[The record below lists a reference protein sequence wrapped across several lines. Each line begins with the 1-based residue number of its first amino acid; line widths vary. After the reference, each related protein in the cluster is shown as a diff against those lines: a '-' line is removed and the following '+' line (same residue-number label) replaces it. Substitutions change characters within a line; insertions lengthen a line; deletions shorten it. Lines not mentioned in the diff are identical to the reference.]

1 MKVLIYNFKCNE
13 CNSNNY
19 SIIKEDGKI
28 YLICDDCG
36 SYHYINDFN
45 HKIEEDLIPLLEIQI
60 TIYKS
65 FDLMYNIIIIKM
77 WR

>member
-28 YLICDDCG
+28 
-36 SYHYINDFN
+36 FN
-45 HKIEEDLIPLLEIQI
+45 SEED
-60 TIYKS
+60 
-65 FDLMYNIIIIKM
+65 
-77 WR
+77 